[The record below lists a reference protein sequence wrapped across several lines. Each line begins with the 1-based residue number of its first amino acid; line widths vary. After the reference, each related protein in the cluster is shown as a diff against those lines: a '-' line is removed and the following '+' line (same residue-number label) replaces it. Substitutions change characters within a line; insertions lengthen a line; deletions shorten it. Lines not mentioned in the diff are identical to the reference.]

1 MAQSASSID
10 HNKLLTSLKLHAEEA
25 KTQLHERHPHIKKI
39 LLDIGE
45 TLTGLR
51 QKAASFVASSTIA
64 TSLFLTSPFIQHGT
78 PKISHQL
85 ATLSKQAREEQ
96 FSKELLPLLPNSPSQ
111 LGEKEEKI
119 VTLINKYWGI
129 HATATYEGQQ
139 LNHSFGLIGAEQ
151 HLPRYPGDILTNTDQ
166 YPESGITPATGAWSY
181 FAHSKQELTS
191 EDIEREKYYVAVQTL
206 YLPEWNTN
214 TVYLK
219 NWYKYRKV
227 LVINP
232 KNGRTI
238 VCDIADAGP
247 AKFTGKHFGGSPEV
261 MGYLDL
267 NKGMKKGEVVLLF
280 IDDSKTEIPLGPVEY
295 NVLTGKP
302 EKVT

>member
-1 MAQSASSID
+1 MSHTLTPIDRDNLYHSLQEHADSA
-10 HNKLLTSLKLHAEEA
+10 KA
-25 KTQLHERHPHIKKI
+25 QLHSRHPHIEK
-39 LLDIGE
+39 LLLEIGG
-45 TLTGLR
+45 TLSGLR
-51 QKAASFVASSTIA
+51 QKAAAFVASSTIA
-64 TSLFLTSPFIQHGT
+64 TSLFLTSPFIHHGT
-78 PKISHQL
+78 PKITHQL
-85 ATLSKQAREEQ
+85 ATLTKNAREEQ
-96 FSKELLPLLPNSPSQ
+96 FSKELLPLLPKSPSQ
-111 LGEKEEKI
+111 LGDKEEKI
-119 VTLINKYWGI
+119 VALINEYWGI
-129 HATATYEGQQ
+129 HATARYEGQQ
-139 LNHSFGLIGAEQ
+139 LNHSYGFIGAEQ
-151 HLPRYPGDILTNTDQ
+151 HLPRYPGDVLTNEDQ

-181 FAHSKQELTS
+181 FAHSRNDLTS

-238 VCDIADAGP
+238 VCTIADAGP
-247 AKFTGKHFGGSPEV
+247 AKFTGKQFGGSPEV

-302 EKVT
+302 EKVS